1 MKTLSAENRS
11 QLAAEYV
18 LGTLR
23 GPARVR
29 FERLVEDDPRL
40 WQEVSFWEHRL
51 GTLGEALPELAP
63 PDHIWTAIKAE
74 IGPEPVVPQR
84 SSGFWQ
90 SIAIWRGLTAL
101 ASGLAVALLV
111 LTVLPTTDTA
121 FQPVQVAT
129 LENEADGSAWLVQI
143 AADGTA
149 EIAAVG
155 AVAPPAGRSYELWLL
170 RGGDQ
175 APVSLGLASIDAPR
189 RLALPA
195 VFSAGTGFAISVE
208 PEGGSPTG
216 GPTGPVVFVG
226 GLVGPVKK

>member
-1 MKTLSAENRS
+1 MKTLSPSDRS

-51 GTLGEALPELAP
+51 GTLGEALPDLAP
-63 PDHIWTAIKAE
+63 PEQVWRAILAE
-74 IGPEPVVPQR
+74 IGPAPAAPRQR
-84 SSGFWQ
+84 QGFWQ
-90 SIAIWRGLTAL
+90 NAPLWRGLTAL
-101 ASGLAVALLV
+101 AAGIAVVLVALIV
-111 LTVLPTTDTA
+111 VPADETA

-129 LENEADGSAWLVQI
+129 LQNEADGSAWLVRI

-155 AVAPPAGRSYELWLL
+155 AAPVPPGRSYELWLL
-170 RGGDQ
+170 RGADQ
-175 APVSLGLASIDAPR
+175 APVSLGLASTAAPT
-189 RLALPA
+189 RLVLPA
-195 VFSAGTGFAISVE
+195 SFADGTGFAVSVE
-208 PEGGSPTG
+208 PEGGSPSA
-216 GPTGPVVFVG
+216 GPTGPVLFVG
-226 GLVGPVKK
+226 GLVGPANN